1 MISSFLKKII
11 SCIADDSETTK
22 LEKYISQQN
31 PKSTADIEFL
41 ERKYT
46 RLTHTERNW
55 LWKTF

>member
-1 MISSFLKKII
+1 MISSLFRKIV

-55 LWKTF
+55 L